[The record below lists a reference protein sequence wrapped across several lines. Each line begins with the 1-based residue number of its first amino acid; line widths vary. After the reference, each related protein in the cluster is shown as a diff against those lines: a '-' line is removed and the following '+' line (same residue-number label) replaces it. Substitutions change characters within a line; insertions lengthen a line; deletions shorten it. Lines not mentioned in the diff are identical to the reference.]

1 MGAEDLASFS
11 IFADG
16 VDDANGIDKIRLV
29 IKRGNGTVVSDNTLS
44 YDTAAKRA
52 FYPRIKD
59 SVTQPGMPTS
69 DLNEEFTFNFI
80 ITDKAG
86 NTLNIP
92 PQRFFYLMTR

>member
-1 MGAEDLASFS
+1 
-11 IFADG
+11 
-16 VDDANGIDKIRLV
+16 
-29 IKRGNGTVVSDNTLS
+29 
-44 YDTAAKRA
+44 
-52 FYPRIKD
+52 
-59 SVTQPGMPTS
+59 MPTS